1 MASYAEQLA
10 GWRAQRRQQEANNR
24 LQELRQEHAE
34 ALRERDTAIAN
45 NELDL
50 AASADDQCQYLENEY
65 AQLVGPQQPQVN
77 PVWQNWIRNH
87 ASFIEREGQRG
98 VNAVT
103 GALAYMQRA
112 RNPNSNNP
120 QYTGMGMRPEQIFTK
135 QGLDKLEDLLELH
148 GSQFYGIRFDKNE
161 RALTPNSAAKASG
174 LTANQYNE
182 ASREMERQGR
192 FSWQQKQGNG

>member
-45 NELDL
+45 NDLEL

-65 AQLVGPQQPQVN
+65 TQLVGPQPPQVH
-77 PVWQNWIRNH
+77 PQWANWMRRNS
-87 ASFIEREGQRG
+87 AFIEREGQRG
-98 VNAVT
+98 VQAIT
-103 GALAYMQRA
+103 DSLAYMQRP
-112 RNPNSNNP
+112 RVPNSNDP
-120 QYTGMGMRPEQIFTK
+120 RYTGMGMTPQQVFTK

-148 GSQFYGIRFDKNE
+148 GSQFYGVRFDKNE
-161 RALTPNSAAKASG
+161 KSLTPQGAARASNLDQKTYDSYAAAYQKAKTSG
-174 LTANQYNE
+174 NI
-182 ASREMERQGR
+182 S
-192 FSWQQKQGNG
+192 

>member
-65 AQLVGPQQPQVN
+65 TQLVGPQQPQVH
-77 PVWQNWIRNH
+77 PQWANWMRRNS
-87 ASFIEREGQRG
+87 AFIEREGQRG
-98 VNAVT
+98 VQAVVDAI
-103 GALAYMQRA
+103 GYMQRP

-120 QYTGMGMRPEQIFTK
+120 QYTGMGMTPQQIFTP
-135 QGLDKLEDLLELH
+135 QGLNKLEDLLELH
-148 GSQFYGIRFDKNE
+148 GSQFYGVKFDKNE
-161 RALTPNSAAKASG
+161 KTLTPQGAARASNLDQRTYDSYADAYRKAKASG
-174 LTANQYNE
+174 
-182 ASREMERQGR
+182 SI
-192 FSWQQKQGNG
+192 S